1 MIKALLSLRSVTT
14 SPEFVCEELANSPRL
29 RIIFPHCLT
38 SPNKPLANHNAL
50 NYRTDSRSQLQ
61 FYLPA
66 PLSTIYFVTQYT
78 YTVIQNFSK
87 NYIKQGY
94 VLNIVVTLSYRLHIS
109 YMKGG
114 L

>member
-1 MIKALLSLRSVTT
+1 MIKALLSLRRVTT
-14 SPEFVCEELANSPRL
+14 SPEFVCKELANSPRL

-50 NYRTDSRSQLQ
+50 NYRPDSQLP
-61 FYLPA
+61 FYLPT
-66 PLSTIYFVTQYT
+66 PLSTIYLVTQYT

-87 NYIKQGY
+87 NYIKQ
-94 VLNIVVTLSYRLHIS
+94 VNILNIVVTLSYRLHIS